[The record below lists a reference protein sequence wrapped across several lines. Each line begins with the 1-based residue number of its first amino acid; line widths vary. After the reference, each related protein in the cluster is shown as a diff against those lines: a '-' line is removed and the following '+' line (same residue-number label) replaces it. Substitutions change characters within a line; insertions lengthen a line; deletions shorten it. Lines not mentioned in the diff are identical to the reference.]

1 MATNINTELSEFNI
15 NDVESDEL
23 LQQMADENLLEEHQF
38 YVTPD
43 PDKEPSGGT
52 KIIWREW
59 E

>member
-1 MATNINTELSEFNI
+1 MATSVDIELNEFNI

-23 LQQMADENLLEEHQF
+23 LEQMAEQNLLVENQL
-38 YVTPD
+38 YVTPTVE
-43 PDKEPSGGT
+43 KMQESGT

>member
-23 LQQMADENLLEEHQF
+23 LQQMADENLLEEHQL
-38 YVTPD
+38 YVTPTVE
-43 PDKEPSGGT
+43 KMQESGT